1 MEKTLR
7 KCGTSSANI
16 NTSHLDIDS
25 IPFDI
30 PKRYKIQ
37 VKNVAPYELN
47 MGLFSYD
54 FGTEEQV
61 LAVKAE
67 REAAQA
73 EAQQQNDSNAS
84 DTSDDVD
91 VLPPELH
98 PTNPFLSYSGET
110 LVPTLSTVTTQAPSK
125 PLSKEE
131 NDDIV
136 NFFDAQNTNP
146 FDGVALQSISNM
158 DALRSVLAPS
168 YVHDMSSLDLNNG
181 SPVPAEEDP
190 IYATVNKAPSK
201 IVSSSLDRSSIK
213 VLTPDNNGYPATIH
227 SSYTALG
234 TSGTFSVEPPSLG
247 TSGTFSVEPPSLQV
261 PDEVVARVT
270 QRLNHDQDACFAFLK
285 DVLELMRVHECG
297 GAVAESVCMMSD
309 NGKGRAEMVT
319 LIKQFTELGFSTD
332 DIIVGLNNH
341 PTDRDALLDYLTSR

>member
-1 MEKTLR
+1 MRAL
-7 KCGTSSANI
+7 
-16 NTSHLDIDS
+16 
-25 IPFDI
+25 
-30 PKRYKIQ
+30 
-37 VKNVAPYELN
+37 
-47 MGLFSYD
+47 
-54 FGTEEQV
+54 
-61 LAVKAE
+61 

-73 EAQQQNDSNAS
+73 EEQAQLQQHSDSNTS
-84 DTSDDVD
+84 DTSDDVV

-110 LVPTLSTVTTQAPSK
+110 LVPTLSTVTTLAPSK

-181 SPVPAEEDP
+181 GHNPGPVEEEP
-190 IYATVNKAPSK
+190 IYATVNKAPTK
-201 IVSSSLDRSSIK
+201 IVSSSDRTSIR
-213 VLTPDNNGYPATIH
+213 VVTPDNNGYPATIH

-234 TSGTFSVEPPSLG
+234 TSC
-247 TSGTFSVEPPSLQV
+247 TFSVEPPSLQV

-270 QRLNHDQDACFAFLK
+270 QRLNHDQEACFAFLK
-285 DVLELMRVHECG
+285 DVLELMKAHECE

-309 NGKGRAEMVT
+309 DGKGRGEMVT

>member
-37 VKNVAPYELN
+37 VENVAPYELN
-47 MGLFSYD
+47 MAQFSYD

-61 LAVKAE
+61 LKVKAE

-73 EAQQQNDSNAS
+73 EVQAAHAEQQQNDSNTS
-84 DTSDDVD
+84 DTSDDVE

-136 NFFDAQNTNP
+136 NFFDHQNTNP

-168 YVHDMSSLDLNNG
+168 YVHDMSALDLTNG
-181 SPVPAEEDP
+181 EQSEAIYANSEDP

-201 IVSSSLDRSSIK
+201 IVSSSLDRSSSIK
-213 VLTPDNNGYPATIH
+213 VSTPDNGYPATIH

-234 TSGTFSVEPPSLG
+234 TSGTFSID
-247 TSGTFSVEPPSLQV
+247 PPSLQV

-270 QRLNHDQDACFAFLK
+270 QRLNHDQEACFAFLK
-285 DVLELMRVHECG
+285 DVLELMKSHECEG
-297 GAVAESVCMMSD
+297 SVAESVCMMCEGS
-309 NGKGRAEMVT
+309 KGRGEMVT

-332 DIIVGLNNH
+332 DIIVGLSNH